1 MYPEVVSTLNF
12 QIETRLYLKQAIKLV
27 DTRVGKLP
35 NVVVEQ
41 KSYPYHIGIR
51 FFMRG
56 LSKF

>member
-41 KSYPYHIGIR
+41 KS
-51 FFMRG
+51 
-56 LSKF
+56 LV